1 MSSQPFGDGRH
12 GEGRHGR
19 PARPAKTD
27 PPPQDSAAAH
37 VSLRRIGALFR
48 PYRVRLTGLLALIF
62 VSAGLGVISPFLLRE
77 VIDVAIPK
85 HDTQLLSLLVGG
97 MIALSIIGGVIGVA
111 QTWISNQVGQRVMH
125 DLRASVYAHLQ
136 RMSLA
141 FFTHTRTGEVQSRI
155 ANDIGGI
162 DSVVTS
168 TATSIVQ
175 NVTTVVAVVVA
186 MILLDWRLAAFSLFL
201 LPFFVWLT
209 RRVGEERRRIQSV
222 RQGRLADMS
231 TLVEESLSVS
241 GILLGKTMGRSPELV
256 RRFSEESGEL
266 ADLEVRARMAGRWRM
281 ASVQMSFAI
290 MPAAVYWFA
299 GYSIAQGSAAI
310 SIGTVIAF
318 TTLQTRVLFP
328 IQSLLSVGLEVQTS
342 LALFG
347 RIFEYLDL
355 PVDIEERA
363 DAQAMSGVRG
373 DVRLKDVWFTYA
385 PDEALGL
392 ASNGSTRSE
401 PTRSESTLSQS
412 TRSGNGRAPAIDTSD
427 GERGKWT
434 LREISAEIPAGTRTA
449 LVGETGS
456 GKTTLAY
463 LVARLYEPQ
472 RGRVEIDGVDIRDMT
487 LASLAATV
495 GLVSQETYLFHASIR
510 ENLRFACPEANDEQ
524 IEDAARAAQIHDLIS
539 SLPDG
544 YDTPVGERGYRFSG
558 GEKQR
563 MAIARTVLR
572 NPPVLILDEATSAL
586 DTETE
591 RAVQRALDD
600 LSRGRTTIAIAHR
613 LSTIRDADQI
623 LVLDAGRIVERGT
636 HEDLVELGG
645 RYAALLSG
653 AAVAEDDPAAD
664 APAAL
669 A

>member
-12 GEGRHGR
+12 GEGRHGLS
-19 PARPAKTD
+19 ARSAKTD

-48 PYRVRLTGLLALIF
+48 PYRARLTGLLVLIF
-62 VSAGLGVISPFLLRE
+62 VSAGLGVVSPFLLRE

-97 MIALSIIGGVIGVA
+97 MIALSILGGVIGVA

-256 RRFSEESGEL
+256 RRFSDESGEL

-299 GYSIAQGSAAI
+299 GYSIAHGSAAI

-363 DAQAMSGVRG
+363 DAQAVSCVRG
-373 DVRLKDVWFTYA
+373 DVALHDVWFTY
-385 PDEALGL
+385 
-392 ASNGSTRSE
+392 
-401 PTRSESTLSQS
+401 
-412 TRSGNGRAPAIDTSD
+412 DTD
-427 GERGKWT
+427 QERWT

-510 ENLRFACPEANDEQ
+510 ENLRFACPEASDEQ

-653 AAVAEDDPAAD
+653 AAVAEDSPASE